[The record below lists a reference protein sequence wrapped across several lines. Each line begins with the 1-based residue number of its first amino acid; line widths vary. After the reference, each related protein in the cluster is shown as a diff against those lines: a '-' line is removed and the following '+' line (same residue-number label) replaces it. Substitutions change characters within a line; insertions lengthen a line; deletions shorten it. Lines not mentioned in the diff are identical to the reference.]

1 MTPMTLNK
9 LVTEMIDLKKVMV
22 VSESC
27 GRIRRLI
34 RRGAAMNTSAR

>member
-9 LVTEMIDLKKVMV
+9 LVTEMIDLKKSIV

-27 GRIRRLI
+27 DKIRRLV
-34 RRGAAMNTSAR
+34 RSGVAMNISAR